1 MNPRF
6 ALGCVAVAVLPLTA
20 LLLIKSVLRM
30 VDLFVAE
37 ELVFC
42 SNRVGHGW
50 SLEQV
55 EKSAVGDDFTLED
68 SVES

>member
-1 MNPRF
+1 
-6 ALGCVAVAVLPLTA
+6 
-20 LLLIKSVLRM
+20 M